1 VKPTSSPQDKEIIEL
16 LKSLGTLKVDYPHEL
31 LAARRAAFLAQVED
45 RKAVG
50 VSKEEFPSQDHV
62 IELLETLKPVMAE
75 YPPELLAARRAA
87 FIAQVEEHNRVA
99 AQEELSSDEKVIEL
113 LGNLKPAVAD
123 YPPDLLVARRAAFV
137 ARIEEHNRVA
147 VQEESPSEEKVIE
160 LLGNLK
166 LAVADYPPDL
176 LVARRDAFIAQI
188 QQQNN
193 ASVQKEMLPSQ
204 NGSIFKLFK
213 RLKSIEIEYPLKMWS
228 ARRSVFVNQV
238 RDGKVSVLDALHS
251 TIYSLF
257 RAKRKAPVAPTVSF
271 QRMSLILAT
280 LLVAVFMGSLAY
292 GNQQPLKEIFGTS
305 PSQGEVFQPSPIAAV
320 TGTQEVAKIICK
332 PGYLPPLCLAKE
344 IDKSSDLTFSGN
356 GSARPAV
363 AKDTIPGYSRIHRA
377 AYVNDGLYGP
387 GASWISNSAYSW
399 IKIDLGETRT
409 INTITFGRDRLG
421 NFNDGDPGQFII
433 AVALS
438 DDVYADGN
446 SNNDFKEYAEVYNSD
461 EVGFDGIV
469 SGAETVKAT
478 FDPVRARY
486 VKITFENARTAVDE
500 IEVFMF
506 QPPGFAGI
514 STQKP
519 RDTLVPATFT
529 PIPTN
534 TLVPSKT
541 ATLIPTNTPFPTFT
555 ATPRPTFTPR
565 PTNTDVPTDTPEPPT
580 DTPVPPTD
588 TPRPPP
594 TDTPEPPTDTPRP
607 PPTDTSEPPTPTSG
621 SDPQLI
627 STETPE
633 VLAP

>member
-1 VKPTSSPQDKEIIEL
+1 VKPRSSPQDKEIIEL
-16 LKSLGTLKVDYPHEL
+16 LKSLGTLKADYPQEL
-31 LAARRAAFLAQVED
+31 LAARRAAFLAKVEEH
-45 RKAVG
+45 KAVG
-50 VSKEEFPSQDHV
+50 VNTEEFPSQDRV
-62 IELLETLKPVMAE
+62 IELLEALKPVVAE
-75 YPPELLAARRAA
+75 YPPELFAARR
-87 FIAQVEEHNRVA
+87 
-99 AQEELSSDEKVIEL
+99 D
-113 LGNLKPAVAD
+113 
-123 YPPDLLVARRAAFV
+123 AFV
-137 ARIEEHNRVA
+137 ARIKEHNREA
-147 VQEESPSEEKVIE
+147 APEELPSEEKVIE

-166 LAVADYPPDL
+166 LAVADYPSDL
-176 LVARRDAFIAQI
+176 LAARRDAFIAQI

-193 ASVQKEMLPSQ
+193 AGVQKEVLPSQ

-213 RLKSIEIEYPLKMWS
+213 RLKSIEIEYPLKMWT

-251 TIYSLF
+251 TIHNLF
-257 RAKRKAPVAPTVSF
+257 RAKRKAPVAPISF

-292 GNQQPLKEIFGTS
+292 GNQQPLTEIFGPS
-305 PSQGEVFQPSPIAAV
+305 PSQGDVFQPSPIAAV
-320 TGTQEVAKIICK
+320 TGTQEVAKVICK

-344 IDKSSDLTFSGN
+344 IDNSSDLTVSGN
-356 GSARPAV
+356 GTARPAV
-363 AKDTIPGYSRIHRA
+363 AKDTIPGYSRIHKA

-421 NFNDGDPGQFII
+421 NFNDGDPGQFIV

-446 SNNDFKEYAEVYNSD
+446 SNNDFKEYTEVYNSD

-506 QPPGFAGI
+506 QPPGFAGS

-555 ATPRPTFTPR
+555 ATLR
-565 PTNTDVPTDTPEPPT
+565 PTNTDVPTDTSEPPT